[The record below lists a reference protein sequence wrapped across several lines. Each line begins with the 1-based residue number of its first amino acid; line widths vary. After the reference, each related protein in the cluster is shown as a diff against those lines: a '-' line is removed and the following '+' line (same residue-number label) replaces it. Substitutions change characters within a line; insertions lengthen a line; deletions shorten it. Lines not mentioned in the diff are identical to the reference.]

1 LSTDLGEYHNS
12 SKSPMCWLGTEDRFT
27 LVRASVADGRAV
39 MVYEAGYDM
48 ENATREI
55 LNTVLDG

>member
-1 LSTDLGEYHNS
+1 
-12 SKSPMCWLGTEDRFT
+12 MCWLGTEDRFT

-48 ENATREI
+48 ENARREI